1 MSELIDAKAKKELR
15 PLLKRLETPVNLVFF
30 TQEHACV
37 SCREQETLLREIAAL
52 SDKLSFERRDLLADG
67 DLARSYGINKVPA
80 TAVIGIKDYGI
91 RFYGMTTGYEFS
103 SLIEAILM
111 ASLGRSG
118 LAPEIEKLLALIDVP
133 IHLEVMVTLTCPY
146 CPHMVHLAHQMAV
159 ANEHIRADMVESS
172 QFPQLVQRY
181 DVGGVP
187 KTIINESASFEG
199 ALPAPNAI
207 LEILK
212 AVKPKEYEQID
223 AQIRKAAGERF
234 ASKAVPDHD
243 YDVIIIGAGPAAFSA
258 AIYAVRKNLD
268 VALIGHEAGG
278 QITNTAS
285 IENWLGIPS
294 ISGRE
299 LASLIRVHAE
309 RYAIAEK
316 LDVRVN
322 SIKKKS
328 GRFRVVSSDGAIYT
342 AKSVIYCAGKEYRKL
357 GVPGEDRFL
366 GHGIA
371 FCATC
376 DAPLYRDKR
385 VAVVGG
391 GNSAFTSARDLISY
405 AREIHIINILKG
417 FQADPA
423 LIEEVKQAKH
433 VTLHDGIRVIDF
445 LGKERLS
452 GVRLEPVEDK
462 KGFDLSVEGVFL
474 EIGLT
479 PNSAPVKDFVKLNDQ
494 GEIEV
499 GRDQSTSVP
508 GFFAAGDVTDET
520 EKQIVVAAGAGAKA
534 ALSAYNYL
542 LDNKLL
548 GHNL

>member
-1 MSELIDAKAKKELR
+1 
-15 PLLKRLETPVNLVFF
+15 
-30 TQEHACV
+30 
-37 SCREQETLLREIAAL
+37 
-52 SDKLSFERRDLLADG
+52 
-67 DLARSYGINKVPA
+67 
-80 TAVIGIKDYGI
+80 
-91 RFYGMTTGYEFS
+91 
-103 SLIEAILM
+103 
-111 ASLGRSG
+111 
-118 LAPEIEKLLALIDVP
+118 
-133 IHLEVMVTLTCPY
+133 
-146 CPHMVHLAHQMAV
+146 V
-159 ANEHIRADMVESS
+159 A
-172 QFPQLVQRY
+172 
-181 DVGGVP
+181 
-187 KTIINESASFEG
+187 
-199 ALPAPNAI
+199 
-207 LEILK
+207 
-212 AVKPKEYEQID
+212 
-223 AQIRKAAGERF
+223 
-234 ASKAVPDHD
+234 
-243 YDVIIIGAGPAAFSA
+243 
-258 AIYAVRKNLD
+258 
-268 VALIGHEAGG
+268 
-278 QITNTAS
+278 
-285 IENWLGIPS
+285 
-294 ISGRE
+294 
-299 LASLIRVHAE
+299 
-309 RYAIAEK
+309 
-316 LDVRVN
+316 
-322 SIKKKS
+322 
-328 GRFRVVSSDGAIYT
+328 SSDSAIYT

-391 GNSAFTSARDLISY
+391 GNSAFTAARDLISY

-433 VTLHDGIRVIDF
+433 VTLHDSMRVIDF
-445 LGKERLS
+445 LGKDRLS
-452 GVRLEPVEDK
+452 GVRLEPMESK
-462 KGFDLSVEGVFL
+462 KGLDLSVEGVFL

-542 LDNKLL
+542 LEHKLL